1 MRLIRQFATLAG
13 LSVALLSSGVTGT
26 VALESATAGQAQAA
40 VANPPGAT
48 GSVNPS
54 TATPGT
60 QVTFQVFCSSLNAA
74 SATLFGTTLGLPEQI
89 PMNKGSVGGVFN
101 ITVTLPSSIQP
112 GKYTPDMDCSDG
124 SSATVTLMVTALP
137 SPGGAQTGDG
147 TTSTQTNTGLA
158 AAGLAL
164 ISVGAVAGGIAL
176 RRRKTDSRR

>member
-1 MRLIRQFATLAG
+1 MRLIRQFAILAG
-13 LSVALLSSGVTGT
+13 LSVALLSSGATGT
-26 VALESATAGQAQAA
+26 VALESASVSQAQAA
-40 VANPPGAT
+40 VVSAPGAT
-48 GSVNPS
+48 GSVNPA
-54 TATPGT
+54 TATSGT
-60 QVTFQVFCSSLNAA
+60 QVTFQVLCSSLNAS

-101 ITVTLPSSIQP
+101 ITVTLPDSIQP

-124 SSATVTLMVTALP
+124 SSATTTLTVTALP

-164 ISVGAVAGGIAL
+164 ISVGAVAGGIAM
-176 RRRKTDSRR
+176 RRKKAGSRR

>member
-13 LSVALLSSGVTGT
+13 LSVVLLSSGATGT

>member
-13 LSVALLSSGVTGT
+13 LSVALLSSGATGT

-89 PMNKGSVGGVFN
+89 PMNKGSVGGVFT

-112 GKYTPDMDCSDG
+112 GTYTPDMDCSDG
-124 SSATVTLMVTALP
+124 SSATVSLMVTELP

-176 RRRKTDSRR
+176 HRRKTDSRR